1 MDCSPVARIPSFR
14 GSTRLLSRQDHNDPR
29 PPAFL
34 VVDLKPARVLPD
46 DLIDEVQSH
55 PGARDGAAVAGAVVG
70 FADPI

>member
-1 MDCSPVARIPSFR
+1 MDPSPVARISSFR

-29 PPAFL
+29 PPALLGVNF
-34 VVDLKPARVLPD
+34 KAARVLPD

-55 PGARDGAAVAGAVVG
+55 PGARDGADVAVALVG